1 MIIKLTRKQRIIIR
15 ESSDVYRVMREILMS
30 EQLLDREKEHFWML
44 GLANNNRLQYVEL
57 VSLGS
62 VNATIVE
69 PMNAFRFTVMKG
81 CIKAIMVHNHPSG
94 DLSPSERDMDMTDRL
109 IQVGNILNITVIE
122 HLIISTKSYLSFN
135 DTGLMLKLEKSEKY
149 VPKFELVERI
159 KREEKLI
166 REQMVKEAAEKAEL
180 KGKKLGLKLGI
191 KEGEEIG
198 IKKGKRLG
206 IKEGEEK
213 GILKGKKLGINEGK
227 QIGFKE
233 GEELGIKKG
242 EKQKAI
248 EMAKVLIQKGVD
260 VSIIV
265 ESSGLT
271 AEEVEKVRASRS

>member
-15 ESSDVYRVMREILMS
+15 ESSDVYRVMREILMN

-109 IQVGNILNITVIE
+109 IQVGNILNIMVIE

-166 REQMVKEAAEKAEL
+166 REQMVKEAAEKAEK
-180 KGKKLGLKLGI
+180 KGKKLGLK
-191 KEGEEIG
+191 
-198 IKKGKRLG
+198 
-206 IKEGEEK
+206 EGEEK
-213 GILKGKKLGINEGK
+213 GL
-227 QIGFKE
+227 
-233 GEELGIKKG
+233 KKG
-242 EKQKAI
+242 EKIGLKKGEAIGIEKGLEKGKELGLKEGEKLKAV
-248 EMAKVLIQKGVD
+248 EMAKLLLQKGID
-260 VSIIV
+260 PSIIA
-265 ESSGLT
+265 ETSGLT
-271 AEEVEKVRASRS
+271 AEEVEKLRG

>member
-15 ESSDVYRVMREILMS
+15 ESSDVYRVMREILMN

-109 IQVGNILNITVIE
+109 IQVGNILNIMVIE

-166 REQMVKEAAEKAEL
+166 REQMVKEAAEKAEKKGKKFGFKEGEEKGIE
-180 KGKKLGLKLGI
+180 KGKKLGIKEGKQI
-191 KEGEEIG
+191 GFKEGEEIG
-198 IKKGKRLG
+198 IKKGKQQGIVEGKELG
-206 IKEGEEK
+206 LKEGEK
-213 GILKGKKLGINEGK
+213 LK
-227 QIGFKE
+227 
-233 GEELGIKKG
+233 
-242 EKQKAI
+242 AV
-248 EMAKVLIQKGVD
+248 EMAKLLLQKGID
-260 VSIIV
+260 PSIIA
-265 ESSGLT
+265 ETSGLT
-271 AEEVEKVRASRS
+271 AEEVEKLRG

>member
-15 ESSDVYRVMREILMS
+15 ESSDVYRVMREILMN

-109 IQVGNILNITVIE
+109 IQVGNILNIMVIE

-166 REQMVKEAAEKAEL
+166 REQMVKEAAEKAER
-180 KGKKLGLKLGI
+180 KGKKLGFKEGELMGMIKGEKRGKRLGI

-198 IKKGKRLG
+198 IKKG
-206 IKEGEEK
+206 EE
-213 GILKGKKLGINEGK
+213 I
-227 QIGFKE
+227 
-233 GEELGIKKG
+233 GIKKG
-242 EKQKAI
+242 KELGEKLKAI
-248 EMAKVLIQKGVD
+248 EIAKVLLLDGID
-260 VSIIV
+260 VALIV
-265 ESSGLT
+265 KSTGLT
-271 AEEVEKVRASRS
+271 AEEVDELRKR